1 MFCRVNECQVHQ
13 FIKGEKN
20 SLCSPLLLNWLKKRT
35 VKSVLLSLKDKM
47 ELNHFLIQAVQPK
60 FEINIKGI

>member
-1 MFCRVNECQVHQ
+1 MPGPS
-13 FIKGEKN
+13 IKGEKN
-20 SLCSPLLLNWLKKRT
+20 SLCSPLLLNWLKKT
-35 VKSVLLSLKDKM
+35 HSKISTLSLKDKM